1 MPRKRKVE
9 NAGTGYHSHSARRTE
24 RRRIQY
30 NQMGRPGR
38 TPADI
43 AMVEPRK
50 PRKRRVAKRAIE
62 LGNQ

>member
-1 MPRKRKVE
+1 MYNKRKVE
-9 NAGTGYHSHSARRTE
+9 NAGTGYRGTSARRTE

-50 PRKRRVAKRAIE
+50 PRKRRVAKRAID